1 MIDANI
7 FQYTINKTLNG
18 KEGPMTTAQFEDHW
32 IETRF
37 VWGRCAA
44 KDARAMRNL
53 IRAFQSDGWPAS
65 RNSFERRPE
74 SKRGHR

>member
-1 MIDANI
+1 
-7 FQYTINKTLNG
+7 
-18 KEGPMTTAQFEDHW
+18 MTTAQMDDPW

-44 KDARAMRNL
+44 KDARAMRDL

-65 RNSFERRPE
+65 RHSFERKAELR
-74 SKRGHR
+74 RGHR